1 MPGFEQLMLLLL
13 VAVIMVPLAAR
24 LGLGAVLGYLL
35 AGVLVGP
42 WGLGVI
48 GQVEQIMHVAE
59 FGVILLLFLIGLE
72 LRPTRLWALRKSI
85 FGFGSAQVLACAA
98 VLAVFSLLR
107 GHAFTTSVVIGLV
120 LALSSTAFA
129 LQLIVERGEITARWG
144 RFAFGTLLFQD
155 LAAAPLLAILPLLAA
170 QQMADAGAEQGI
182 AWSGLLLP
190 MGVLAAVLLGGR
202 FLLRQVLRVAARSHV
217 REILTATA
225 LLVAFGT
232 ALLLEAVGLSMALGS
247 FIAGVLLADSEF
259 RHQLEA
265 DIEPFKGLLLGLFFI
280 SVGMSLN
287 LGLLRSDAGSVAL
300 LVVGIVAI
308 KLLVLYALGRWNG
321 LEARDATKLGIAL
334 SQGGEFAFVL
344 FGVALASGLMT
355 ATQVDLHIVAVSLSM
370 VVTPLL
376 FIAYDSLASGSPEQ
390 PVYDE
395 IEDEQTPVIIVG
407 FGRFGQVVARILSA
421 MKIRFTALDASQ
433 QQVDFV
439 RQYGNEIYYGDGS
452 RIDLLEAAGAH
463 NAKILVLAID
473 DVESSV
479 TAATHIRAQFP
490 QLKIFA
496 RARNRQHAYR
506 LMDLGIEVLRRETLL
521 SAADMGREVLENL
534 GVTKEQAR
542 ALTARFI
549 EHDERRLHEHH
560 SLHNDEEKMRAL
572 AKEAARELEEMFARD
587 ASELSAPARADTVK
601 QPQPETG

>member
-13 VAVIMVPLAAR
+13 AAVIIVPLAAR

-42 WGLGVI
+42 WTLGVI
-48 GQVEQIMHVAE
+48 GQVDQVMHVAE
-59 FGVILLLFLIGLE
+59 FGVILLLFVIGLE

-85 FGFGSAQVLACAA
+85 FGVGSAQVLLCAA
-98 VLAVFSLLR
+98 VLAGFSLLT
-107 GHAFTTSVVIGLV
+107 GQVLTTAIVVGLV

-129 LQLIVERGEITARWG
+129 LQLIADRGEMTARWG
-144 RFAFGTLLFQD
+144 RSAFGTLLFQD
-155 LAAAPLLAILPLLAA
+155 LAVVPLLALLPLLGSSG
-170 QQMADAGAEQGI
+170 DGQGI
-182 AWSGLLLP
+182 DWVQIVISVSVLMAV
-190 MGVLAAVLLGGR
+190 VLAGR
-202 FLLRQVLRVAARSHV
+202 FVLRQVLRIAARSQV

-232 ALLLEAVGLSMALGS
+232 AFLLEAAGLSMALGA

-287 LGLLRSDAGSVAL
+287 LGLLRSDSGSVAL

-308 KLLVLYALGRWNG
+308 KLTVLFLLGRWNG
-321 LEARDATKLGIAL
+321 LDTRDSVKLGIAL

-344 FGVALASGLMT
+344 FGVALTAGLMSH
-355 ATQVDLHIVAVSLSM
+355 AQVDLHIVAVSLSM

-376 FIAYDSLASGSPEQ
+376 FIIYDRFNPQTQDKPEFDQ
-390 PVYDE
+390 
-395 IEDEQTPVIIVG
+395 IEDEEPPVIIVG

-421 MKIRFTALDASQ
+421 MKVRFTALDASP

-439 RQYGNEIYYGDGS
+439 RLYGNEIYYGDGG

-463 NAKILVLAID
+463 RARILVLAID
-473 DVESSV
+473 EIEASV
-479 TAATHIRAQFP
+479 TAATHIRAHFP
-490 QLKIFA
+490 QLKVFA
-496 RARNRQHAYR
+496 RARNRLHAYQ
-506 LMDLGIEVLRRETLL
+506 LMDLGIEVIRRETFL
-521 SAADMGREVLENL
+521 SAADMGREVLQQL
-534 GVTKEQAR
+534 GVPSQQAR
-542 ALTARFI
+542 DLTARFVA
-549 EHDERRLHEHH
+549 HDERRLHEHH
-560 SLHNDEEKMRAL
+560 SLHNDEQKMRSL

-587 ASELSAPARADTVK
+587 AAELLN
-601 QPQPETG
+601 PQEQVSNA